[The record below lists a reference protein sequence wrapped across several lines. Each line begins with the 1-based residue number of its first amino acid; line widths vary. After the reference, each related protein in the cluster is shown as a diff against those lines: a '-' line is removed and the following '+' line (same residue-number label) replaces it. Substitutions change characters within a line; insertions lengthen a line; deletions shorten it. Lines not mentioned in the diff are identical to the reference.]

1 MVNWM
6 AQEGIP
12 AISVLLT
19 DRQNTEWE
27 KNRAGIEAVLNSYA
41 N

>member
-6 AQEGIP
+6 AGEGIP

-19 DRQNTEWE
+19 DRSGTEFSKNTAGV
-27 KNRAGIEAVLNSYA
+27 RAALELLA